1 MPLERHLR
9 EPLEVDWSFQVIG
22 PEERLVAFRDCS
34 SGNITSWQ
42 WDFGDGKTSSERHPT
57 HQFQEPG
64 EYIVTLHV
72 EGPAGKARR
81 TKVWDVT
88 LP

>member
-1 MPLERHLR
+1 MGGLALGAH
-9 EPLEVDWSFQVIG
+9 
-22 PEERLVAFRDCS
+22 PEAFRLVYAAGAVVACVGVGVFMKLR
-34 SGNITSWQ
+34 IL
-42 WDFGDGKTSSERHPT
+42 
-57 HQFQEPG
+57 EPG

-72 EGPAGKARR
+72 EGPAGKDRR